1 MNTAKQQLD
10 RAQAAGKVKER
21 DNYLSLAPKNSEGV
35 PTPNGQHR
43 IVLVKDEKT
52 TNSMGKEQLTVTVK
66 EGGVEKIW
74 NIKLKDD
81 EGNLHYLVQIL
92 ADYNEGDEL
101 IVEMKKNGAK
111 NFVDVKRV
119 EASMHPES
127 IKTIQL
133 DEDGEEI
140 LPPLHGG
147 KKESE
152 DINPAD
158 IPF

>member
-35 PTPNGQHR
+35 STPNGQHR

-111 NFVDVKRV
+111 NFVDVKARCWRR
-119 EASMHPES
+119 
-127 IKTIQL
+127 
-133 DEDGEEI
+133 
-140 LPPLHGG
+140 
-147 KKESE
+147 
-152 DINPAD
+152 
-158 IPF
+158 